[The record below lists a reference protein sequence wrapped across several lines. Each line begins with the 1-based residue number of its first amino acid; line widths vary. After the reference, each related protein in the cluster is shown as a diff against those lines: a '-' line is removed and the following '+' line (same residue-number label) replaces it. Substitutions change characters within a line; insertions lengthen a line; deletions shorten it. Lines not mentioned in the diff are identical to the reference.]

1 MIKVLGNIKEQKYRR
16 EWELNPRHMDY
27 DSIVL
32 TTELFRQI
40 KNMLYIVFII
50 KYNNTQL
57 YSIFADYP
65 SYPL

>member
-1 MIKVLGNIKEQKYRR
+1 
-16 EWELNPRHMDY
+16 
-27 DSIVL
+27 
-32 TTELFRQI
+32 
-40 KNMLYIVFII
+40 MLYIVFII